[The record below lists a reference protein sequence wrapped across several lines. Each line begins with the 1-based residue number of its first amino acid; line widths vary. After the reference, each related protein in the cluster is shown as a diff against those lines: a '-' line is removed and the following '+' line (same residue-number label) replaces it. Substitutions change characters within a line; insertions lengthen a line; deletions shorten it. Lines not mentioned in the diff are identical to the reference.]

1 MQSLIS
7 VITPIYKAERF
18 LDKCISS
25 VLTQSYT
32 NFELLLI
39 DDGSPDNSGA
49 ICDKYA
55 KNDSRIKVFHKKN
68 GGVSSARNYGLDLA
82 QGEFILFLDSDD
94 YLSQDALMI
103 CYKTMREKSL
113 DILQFSIQ
121 GITEEGILTNKT
133 TIKRRTTDILSSDE
147 YIKEEQLQVCAGGS
161 CIRRNIIEKNK
172 IRFEKNIKLAED
184 QLFIISSILSSR
196 NIKFENVVLYYYL
209 DNPSSATHTNNS
221 ADVINSID
229 ALQNFITKHPSSK
242 MILKKQI
249 LNFICVLLRNRDVS
263 LRKVSE
269 IVHNKSFEYSRN
281 LRSSEKLFALL
292 SKVSFKLA
300 CCVTQLLFSIY
311 DSIKIHR

>member
-103 CYKTMREKSL
+103 CY
-113 DILQFSIQ
+113 
-121 GITEEGILTNKT
+121 
-133 TIKRRTTDILSSDE
+133 
-147 YIKEEQLQVCAGGS
+147 
-161 CIRRNIIEKNK
+161 
-172 IRFEKNIKLAED
+172 
-184 QLFIISSILSSR
+184 
-196 NIKFENVVLYYYL
+196 
-209 DNPSSATHTNNS
+209 
-221 ADVINSID
+221 
-229 ALQNFITKHPSSK
+229 
-242 MILKKQI
+242 
-249 LNFICVLLRNRDVS
+249 
-263 LRKVSE
+263 
-269 IVHNKSFEYSRN
+269 
-281 LRSSEKLFALL
+281 
-292 SKVSFKLA
+292 
-300 CCVTQLLFSIY
+300 
-311 DSIKIHR
+311 